1 LTNGCAN
8 IYKCNSRT
16 TLSIFVPVARAG
28 LPKIKIAVAQQKL
41 ERKKP
46 KTEFAH
52 EIFKFSVA
60 SWATIGKF
68 SGAEAKF

>member
-41 ERKKP
+41 EKKNQ
-46 KTEFAH
+46 KLTAH

>member
-1 LTNGCAN
+1 VDVLIYTNGCAN

-41 ERKKP
+41 EKKT
-46 KTEFAH
+46 KN
-52 EIFKFSVA
+52 
-60 SWATIGKF
+60 
-68 SGAEAKF
+68 